1 MDRLRSI
8 LVGVDFSP
16 CSEAA
21 LRQAVRIGAWTHARV
36 AAVNVVPLPVYA
48 LPSGMMAPI
57 EFHPVDLL
65 VDSARCRWAEWPP
78 ACELGEKVAFD
89 VTLGVPRGELVDR
102 VSRGGYDLLVIGAH
116 SDFDSRR
123 GVGSVAAACV
133 QRAACK
139 VLVVREQQVGSFRS
153 VVACVDFAEASR
165 VALEQAIRIAAQD
178 GSLLHIVHVFSD
190 PWRGIAGADAARLR
204 GSALADRY
212 RAAVEHDL
220 RLFCDPMAHELAA
233 LKASFHA
240 MQYDGHGKGV
250 VQFVQQQGCDLVV
263 LGTRARWNIRD
274 FLWGST
280 AERVVRE
287 AGCSALTVK
296 PPGFQ
301 AQ

>member
-1 MDRLRSI
+1 MDRLGSI

-21 LRQAVRIGAWTHARV
+21 LRQAVRIGAWTQARV

-65 VDSARCRWAEWPP
+65 VDAARTRWSEWPP
-78 ACELGEKVAFD
+78 ARELGSKVTFD
-89 VTLGVPRGELVDR
+89 VVIGVPRGELVDR
-102 VSRGGYDLLVIGAH
+102 VGRGGYDLLVIGAH

-123 GVGSVAAACV
+123 GVGSVAASCV
-133 QRAACK
+133 QRAASK
-139 VLVVREQQVGSFRS
+139 VLVVREQQTGSFRS
-153 VVACVDFAEASR
+153 VAVCVDFAEASR
-165 VALEQAIRIAAQD
+165 VALEQAVRIAAQD
-178 GSLLHIVHVFSD
+178 GSLLHILHVFSD
-190 PWRGIAGADAARLR
+190 PWRGIDVADAARLR
-204 GSALADRY
+204 KSALFDRY

-220 RLFCDPMAHELAA
+220 RLFCEPLAHELAA
-233 LKASFHA
+233 LKANFHA
-240 MQYDGHGKGV
+240 VQYDGHGKGV
-250 VQFVQQQGCDLVV
+250 VQFVQQEGCDLAV

-287 AGCSALTVK
+287 AGCSVLAVK

-301 AQ
+301 SQ